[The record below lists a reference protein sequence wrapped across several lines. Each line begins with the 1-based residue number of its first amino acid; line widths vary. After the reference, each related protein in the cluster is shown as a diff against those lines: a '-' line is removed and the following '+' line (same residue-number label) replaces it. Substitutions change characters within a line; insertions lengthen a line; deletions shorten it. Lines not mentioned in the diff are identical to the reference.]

1 MNILKIY
8 LWIVIKFMI
17 FINPIDI
24 NGQFSIEYSTGINV
38 YDDYLSNRH
47 NIGLQFYII
56 KKEQQSS
63 GPFINTEFGYQYL
76 ISRNI
81 KSLKIPL
88 DATLYFGYKKKNT
101 SIMAGYRYENISYE
115 TNFID
120 IPMGFGYCFNKSIRS
135 MVIALTQEYK
145 IRNNINLFIRPMLGI
160 SRQYDQKRI
169 SYTSSQNEPCEV
181 RKEIIWGAVFG
192 IKTNIFK

>member
-1 MNILKIY
+1 M
-8 LWIVIKFMI
+8 
-17 FINPIDI
+17 
-24 NGQFSIEYSTGINV
+24 
-38 YDDYLSNRH
+38 SNRH